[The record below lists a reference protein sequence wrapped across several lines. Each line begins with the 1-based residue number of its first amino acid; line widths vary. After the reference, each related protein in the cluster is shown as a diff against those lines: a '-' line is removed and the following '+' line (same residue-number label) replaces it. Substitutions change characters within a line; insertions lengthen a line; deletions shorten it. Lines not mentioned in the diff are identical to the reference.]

1 MITIVKPIPYLHTT
15 AKNETTYTKITL
27 KFYNQ
32 HEKKR
37 TTSLPGATNII
48 PSQPL

>member
-27 KFYNQ
+27 KYYGQ
-32 HEKKR
+32 YGKKR
-37 TTSLPGATNII
+37 TTSLPGATNIV
-48 PSQPL
+48 SSEPL